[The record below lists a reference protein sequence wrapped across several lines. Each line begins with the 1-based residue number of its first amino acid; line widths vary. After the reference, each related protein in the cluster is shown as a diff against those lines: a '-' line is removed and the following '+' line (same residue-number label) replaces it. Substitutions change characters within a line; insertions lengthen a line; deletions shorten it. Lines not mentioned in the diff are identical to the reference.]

1 MNAWL
6 ITSCTRVKLHKNF
19 KYLIHMY
26 FVLIQFWAC
35 QQQFREF
42 LYRFSV
48 FWSMAPGI
56 YNSHVSI
63 AWINFR
69 VYKNMFFLCI
79 FLYRRII
86 TVRWCGFF
94 YSVTNRRHKHFQF
107 KPERDRMKTKTMK
120 RNRNCQSKNS
130 KSKRN
135 LLCTS
140 EWNRK
145 LIFISKIITFR
156 KARLVGNISGTFPL
170 LLRLEKMHINIYYLL
185 VRCLLNMIWVG

>member
-1 MNAWL
+1 
-6 ITSCTRVKLHKNF
+6 
-19 KYLIHMY
+19 
-26 FVLIQFWAC
+26 
-35 QQQFREF
+35 
-42 LYRFSV
+42 
-48 FWSMAPGI
+48 MAPGI

-107 KPERDRMKTKTMK
+107 KPERDWMKTKTMK

-135 LLCTS
+135 LPCIS

-145 LIFISKIITFR
+145 LIFFSKIITFR